1 MEENKTQ
8 TMNIDNYKKRLYTFL
23 SESSLHRELEL
34 LDAIRRFL
42 EGTYF
47 TQEESDTLGVLV
59 GDILSRCK
67 DINDVST
74 ELIGE
79 LFHLDERE
87 YQKARVIKDLAYY
100 EVGKVLSKDSLHH
113 TLEDFGYFEDD
124 MDHGFYLSYEIGEDS
139 LANIVKQVDGKQES
153 FLRACRSMG
162 NDINSFVYSCQKDFG
177 EGFSDEVLVENLT
190 PYNAGDYVEL
200 PYGVGTLC
208 HFVLNKGYLELFAE
222 LLTRLYYPPLQGA
235 AIIDIRDAEQGLQL
249 WEVLSRRDP
258 NRGMV
263 LFYLLRNRIFKLMED
278 SQEYL
283 ERNTDNRYIGEPER
297 DYGRELLK
305 EWENELPKKVQTLVD
320 YSISTLGINETVAWF
335 SKELSNTNGRN
346 RQFLK
351 YKIEILEE
359 IEVPLSMSLDLNAI
373 NMFEA
378 NLNSLYF
385 YAKVAASRELNK
397 DVYQNI
403 IQNICRHVYSDKYV
417 PAIGLDE
424 PSFNIMRD
432 IYQCLLKS
440 GLDGIDTMI
449 EFRQSIE
456 GNEGDYKK
464 VYKASV
470 GDSIWLPVLLMMTEA
485 TENTAYFR
493 DVVNILYSVSDFERS
508 SSNESHLV
516 SFYIAELI
524 VLQVLI
530 DEQEEFEKFLIQN
543 VPNLHFVLKVLTAN
557 KGKMSAGNKDILL
570 RRVSLEWVDEKAL
583 YQQQCRETTELL
595 DQYLKDIC

>member
-1 MEENKTQ
+1 
-8 TMNIDNYKKRLYTFL
+8 MNIDNYKKRLYTFF
-23 SESSLHRELEL
+23 SESSLHRELVL
-34 LDAIRRFL
+34 LDAIRRFQ
-42 EGTYF
+42 EGSYF
-47 TQEESDTLGVLV
+47 TQDESYTLRVLV
-59 GDILSRCK
+59 CDILSRRK

-74 ELIGE
+74 ELISE

-100 EVGKVLSKDSLHH
+100 EVGKVLSKDSPRH
-113 TLEDFGYFEDD
+113 TLDDFGYFEDD

-139 LANIVKQVDGKQES
+139 LVSIVKHIDGKQDS

-162 NDINSFVYSCQKDFG
+162 NDINSFVYSCQRDFG
-177 EGFSDEVLVENLT
+177 EGTEEETLVKNLN
-190 PYNAGDYVEL
+190 PYNEGDYVEL

-208 HFVLNKGYLELFAE
+208 HFILNNGYLDLFVE
-222 LLTRLYYPPLQGA
+222 LLARLYYPPLQGA

-249 WEVLSRRDP
+249 WDVLSRRKP
-258 NRGMV
+258 NRGKV

-283 ERNTDNRYIGEPER
+283 ERNTDNKYIQESER
-297 DYGRELLK
+297 DYGKELLK
-305 EWENELPKKVQTLVD
+305 DWENELPKKVKTLVD
-320 YSISTLGINETVAWF
+320 DSISALGINDTVAWY
-335 SKELSNTNGRN
+335 SKELALTKGRN

-351 YKIEILEE
+351 YKIEILEG
-359 IEVPLSMSLDLNAI
+359 IEVPLSMSLDLSAT

-378 NLNSLYF
+378 NLNSLFF
-385 YAKVAASRELNK
+385 YSKVAASRELNK

-424 PSFNIMRD
+424 PSFNVIRN
-432 IYQCLLKS
+432 IYQCLLRS

-449 EFRQSIE
+449 EYRQSIG
-456 GNEGDYKK
+456 GNDRDYKK
-464 VYKASV
+464 AYKASV

-485 TENTAYFR
+485 TENVAYFR
-493 DVVNILYSVSDFERS
+493 DVVVILYSVSDFERS
-508 SSNESHLV
+508 SSNESHLI

-530 DEQEEFEKFLIQN
+530 GEQEEFEKFLIQN
-543 VPNLHFVLKVLTAN
+543 VPNLHFVLKVLNAN
-557 KGKMSAGNKDILL
+557 NGKMSAGNKDILL
-570 RRVSLEWVDEKAL
+570 RRVSVEWEDEKAL
-583 YQQQCRETTELL
+583 HQQQFKETTELL